1 MTTPRSST
9 CRAHLQARHPRRLQ
23 ARQQRRHQRRL
34 HRQQQVQAR
43 RQPAPRHLRHPLRRP
58 FQRLQQRL
66 LIPQRRAVNTGQP
79 RALFRSCRAPP
90 TQVITV
96 TIATRPST
104 CRSHSACM
112 TSLSTPY
119 RSAPMADWISCATTS
134 RPPGGIVC
142 RQTATARLPTPSFR
156 IGHRL
161 GPTWL
166 NQAARPGQTG
176 AAFLPQFPGPART
189 VSSISNG
196 TRKFLSFQTRHTTSK
211 CACMRT
217 NRTSGLT

>member
-1 MTTPRSST
+1 MTTPRSSMW
-9 CRAHLQARHPRRLQ
+9 RAHLQARRRRRLQ
-23 ARQQRRHQRRL
+23 ARRRRRRRHRL
-34 HRQQQVQAR
+34 HQQQQVQAR
-43 RQPAPRHLRHPLRRP
+43 RQRAPRRLQHPLRRP
-58 FQRLQQRL
+58 FQRLQQQL
-66 LIPQRRAVNTGQP
+66 LIRQRRAVNTGQL
-79 RALFRSCRAPP
+79 RAAFRSCRAPP

-112 TSLSTPY
+112 TSLSTSY
-119 RSAPMADWISCATTS
+119 RSAPMGDSISCATTS

-142 RQTATARLPTPSFR
+142 RQPATARLPTPSFR

-176 AAFLPQFPGPART
+176 AAFSPQFPGPART
-189 VSSISNG
+189 VSSTSNG
-196 TRKFLSFQTRHTTSK
+196 TR
-211 CACMRT
+211 
-217 NRTSGLT
+217 